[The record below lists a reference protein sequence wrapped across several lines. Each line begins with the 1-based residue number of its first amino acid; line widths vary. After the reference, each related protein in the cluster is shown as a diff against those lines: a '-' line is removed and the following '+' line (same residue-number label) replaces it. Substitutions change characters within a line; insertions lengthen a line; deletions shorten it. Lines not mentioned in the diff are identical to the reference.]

1 MSRNQD
7 LEQAV
12 QKTGREIY
20 SLIGEEIPTLMNR
33 MRWKG
38 KIMESAMKDDTFKTQ
53 LFRFVDV
60 LPSLRTDAVV
70 VSVLNEYLADVE
82 SAPRIVRQGLKRISR
97 EGFIPNLAGRAIRAG
112 VESFARHFIAG
123 RDPMDSFTALEA
135 LDSDGVAM
143 SIDLLGEEVL
153 SDREAQIYTE
163 RYLDLLTFLPPQV
176 KNWRPN
182 PILDLDSKGLIP
194 RLDISLKPTSFYSQ
208 MNPVNWEGS
217 IQHTTEG
224 LRPVVQKAKEQ
235 GVSLTID
242 MEYYYLK
249 DLTIEIFKALLDE
262 HVDFAFGGLA
272 LQAYLRDTK
281 EDLLA
286 LIEWAKARQRRITI
300 RLVKGA
306 YWDYEGVVNRQK
318 GWPVP
323 VISDKVETDHSFEEL
338 TALLLENIEHVRPAF
353 ATHNI
358 RSLSHAI
365 AVADTMDLPRD
376 AFEFQTIYGMA
387 EPVRTALQR
396 MGFRVRAYTPVGELI
411 PGMAYL
417 IRRLLENTSNES
429 FLRKSF
435 LEETPFSVLIRAPH
449 PSSQPPAEENEDHAF
464 ANEPAIDF
472 SKAENRQAMKEALAR
487 VREEFNSRYPIVIRD
502 EEAWTEN
509 DAPSVNPA
517 RPDEVVGRVASA
529 AGTHAASAVAAAR
542 EAWTAWR
549 RTTPEERSRFLFN
562 AAEELRKAR
571 FELMALEVYEV
582 GKTWR
587 DADGD
592 VTEAIDYLEYYG
604 REMIRLG
611 APRLLGSYP
620 GEENIYRYGPKGVG
634 VVISPWNFPLAIP
647 TGMVSAGIVTGNCV
661 IFKPSGLSPVLGWKL
676 FEVFRRVGLPAG
688 VLQFLPGP
696 GHEVGEYLVSHP
708 DIDFIAFTGSREVGL
723 RIVQLAGETRPG
735 QRNVKRVIA
744 EMGGKN
750 AIIVDETA
758 NLDETVKG
766 IVESAFG
773 FQGQKCSACSRVIA
787 VGAVF
792 DQLCGRLKDA
802 TESVEIAPPE
812 EPRCVMGPVVDEAA
826 LSKIRR
832 YREIGRRDGNTEFV
846 REAQGEGYFIGP
858 AVFLDVN
865 ADSPLAQEEI
875 FGPVVAVM
883 RAPDLDTAID
893 IANGTPYALTG
904 GVFSRR
910 PKHIRRVKSELA
922 VGNVYIN
929 RGITGAL
936 VGRQPFGG
944 FGMSGVGSKAGGPD
958 YLLQFMNIRSIS
970 ENTLRRGFAPDA
982 NRE

>member
-1 MSRNQD
+1 MSQYHG
-7 LEQAV
+7 LEEKV
-12 QKTGREIY
+12 RKTGQEIY

-38 KIMESAMKDDTFKTQ
+38 KIMESAMKDETFKIQ

-60 LPSLRTDAVV
+60 LPSLRTDADV
-70 VSVLNEYLADVE
+70 VSVLKEYLAE
-82 SAPRIVRQGLKRISR
+82 AEHAPRIVQQGLKRIAR
-97 EGFIPNLAGRAIRAG
+97 QGFLPNLAGRVIRAG
-112 VESFARHFIAG
+112 VESFARQFIAG
-123 RDPMDSFTALEA
+123 RDPKDALKSLEA
-135 LDSDGVAM
+135 LNKDGLAM

-153 SDREAQIYTE
+153 SNEEARIYTE
-163 RYLDLLTFLPPQV
+163 RYLDLLAFLGPRAKTWKEIPV
-176 KNWRPN
+176 
-182 PILDLDSKGLIP
+182 LDRDSRGPIP

-208 MNPVNWEGS
+208 INPVDWHGS
-217 IQHTTEG
+217 IEHTTEG
-224 LRPVVQKAKEQ
+224 LRPVVQKAKDQ

-242 MEYYYLK
+242 MEHYYLK

-281 EDLLA
+281 EDLVR
-286 LIEWAKARQRRITI
+286 LIEWAKNRQRRITI
-300 RLVKGA
+300 RHVKGA

-323 VISDKVETDHSFEEL
+323 VFLDKAETDRNYEEL
-338 TALLLENIEHVRPAF
+338 TEILLEHTEHVRPAI

-358 RSLSHAI
+358 RSLSHTI
-365 AVADTMDLPRD
+365 AVADTLNLPKD

-387 EPVRTALQR
+387 EPVRSALQR

-435 LEETPFSVLIRAPH
+435 IEETPFEELIRPPQPSLRPH
-449 PSSQPPAEENEDHAF
+449 TDRTGGHTF
-464 ANEPAIDF
+464 ANEPPMDF
-472 SKAENRQAMKEALAR
+472 SRAENRDAMQEALTR
-487 VREEFNSRYPIVIRD
+487 VKEKFNRRYPLVVGN
-502 EEAWTEN
+502 EEIWTET
-509 DAPSVNPA
+509 DVRSMNPA
-517 RPDEVVGRVASA
+517 RPNEVVGRVASA
-529 AGTHAASAVAAAR
+529 SSAHAASAIAAAR
-542 EAWTAWR
+542 EAWATWR
-549 RTTPEERSRFLFN
+549 HISPEERSRFLFN

-571 FELMALEVYEV
+571 FEVLALEVYEV

-620 GEENIYRYGPKGVG
+620 GEENTYLYEPKGVG

-647 TGMVSAGIVTGNCV
+647 TGMVSAGLVTGNCV
-661 IFKPSGLSPVLGWKL
+661 IFKPSGLSPVLGWRL
-676 FEVFRRVGLPAG
+676 FEVFRRVGLPPG

-696 GHEVGEYLVSHP
+696 GHEVGDYLVSHP
-708 DIDFIAFTGSREVGL
+708 DIDFIAFTGSKEVGL
-723 RIVQLAGETRPG
+723 RIVQRAGETLPG

-758 NLDETVKG
+758 DLDEAVKG

-792 DQLCGRLKDA
+792 DDVCNRLEA
-802 TESVEIAPPE
+802 AMESVEIAPPE
-812 EPRCVMGPVVDEAA
+812 EPRCFMGPVVDEAA
-826 LSKIRR
+826 LNKIQR
-832 YREIGRRDGNTEFV
+832 YREIGRRDGNAERV
-846 REAQGEGYFIGP
+846 REAVRDGYFIGP
-858 AVFLDVN
+858 AIFMDVN
-865 ADSPLAQEEI
+865 PDSPVAQEEI
-875 FGPVVAVM
+875 FGPVVAVI

-893 IANGTPYALTG
+893 IANATPYALTG

-910 PKHIRRVKSELA
+910 PTHIRRVRSELT
-922 VGNVYIN
+922 VGNVYVN

-958 YLLQFMNIRSIS
+958 YLLQFMNMKSIS
-970 ENTLRRGFAPDA
+970 ENTLRRGFAPDVST
-982 NRE
+982 